1 MELTAAGRDK
11 QVTFLDPETPL
22 NPVDERMRPIASK
35 LRGRT
40 VFAKA
45 VEILQPHGLSPTRWS
60 LPDFEKTAHYVEAWE
75 RLAPSI
81 EFNAV
86 VARCHWYDLC
96 SSVCR
101 TGLDRGKPVI
111 TFQQGVVD
119 HSLDVPI
126 TASKFVAFG
135 ASSTSVLAESSRRFY
150 AAVGSP
156 QPLVEYINAG
166 SLFDVIVPLADQF
179 SVQSLLFVDSH
190 SVPGDPWGTGKEVEA
205 LMQLAEKVL
214 KAKLPLKRLIIR
226 THPHWHN
233 HDISACLQ
241 LVREHRGVCEL
252 SHPAWSLEDD
262 LRRASV
268 VVGIASGV
276 LTIASAS
283 GLPTIFLRTEQGY
296 KIRDLECFSPAQ
308 TLLPDAAFCEIR
320 KLLTDHEAHIEARK
334 VAMHNAR
341 EYYTNGANAALD
353 GDFFT
358 RLLNK

>member
-1 MELTAAGRDK
+1 
-11 QVTFLDPETPL
+11 
-22 NPVDERMRPIASK
+22 
-35 LRGRT
+35 
-40 VFAKA
+40 
-45 VEILQPHGLSPTRWS
+45 
-60 LPDFEKTAHYVEAWE
+60 
-75 RLAPSI
+75 
-81 EFNAV
+81 
-86 VARCHWYDLC
+86 
-96 SSVCR
+96 
-101 TGLDRGKPVI
+101 
-111 TFQQGVVD
+111 
-119 HSLDVPI
+119 
-126 TASKFVAFG
+126 
-135 ASSTSVLAESSRRFY
+135 
-150 AAVGSP
+150 
-156 QPLVEYINAG
+156 
-166 SLFDVIVPLADQF
+166 
-179 SVQSLLFVDSH
+179 
-190 SVPGDPWGTGKEVEA
+190 
-205 LMQLAEKVL
+205 
-214 KAKLPLKRLIIR
+214 
-226 THPHWHN
+226 
-233 HDISACLQ
+233 
-241 LVREHRGVCEL
+241 VCEL